1 MKKTI
6 IPIVVAVVLIII
18 IGGVSIGVRLF
29 EKYSYSRER
38 ADLNEY
44 FAISSQEDVAI
55 ILGNEMIEE
64 RARLIDGIYYLELPF
79 VHQYFNDRFYE
90 DKKENLLLYALP
102 DDVVRCEISSSIR
115 NTKNGSEDMGYV
127 IARYEGDTLLLA
139 VDYLKQYANFSCEAF
154 TQPNRLQI
162 DVTWDEIQ
170 VGEIAKDTQ
179 VRILGGVKSEI
190 LADVARGERV
200 TVLEQMENWSKV
212 KTADSVI
219 GYVENK
225 RLTDVRAQ
233 RPVPVTDYVEP
244 VYTALTRDYKIN
256 LGWHVVAG
264 PAGNDTLE
272 SVTALTKGLN
282 VISPTWFKLSDNQ
295 GGFTSFAS
303 SDYVSK
309 AHGMGLEVWALIENI
324 EYKDSIDMY
333 AILSSTSTRAKLI
346 SDLVSTVEEYGID
359 GINVDFEQISVDC
372 GEHFIQFI
380 REQIGRAH
388 V

>member
-102 DDVVRCEISSSIR
+102 DDVVRCKISSSIR

-139 VDYLKQYANFSCEAF
+139 VDYLKD
-154 TQPNRLQI
+154 R
-162 DVTWDEIQ
+162 
-170 VGEIAKDTQ
+170 
-179 VRILGGVKSEI
+179 KS
-190 LADVARGERV
+190 
-200 TVLEQMENWSKV
+200 
-212 KTADSVI
+212 
-219 GYVENK
+219 
-225 RLTDVRAQ
+225 
-233 RPVPVTDYVEP
+233 
-244 VYTALTRDYKIN
+244 
-256 LGWHVVAG
+256 VV
-264 PAGNDTLE
+264 
-272 SVTALTKGLN
+272 
-282 VISPTWFKLSDNQ
+282 
-295 GGFTSFAS
+295 
-303 SDYVSK
+303 
-309 AHGMGLEVWALIENI
+309 
-324 EYKDSIDMY
+324 
-333 AILSSTSTRAKLI
+333 
-346 SDLVSTVEEYGID
+346 
-359 GINVDFEQISVDC
+359 
-372 GEHFIQFI
+372 
-380 REQIGRAH
+380 
-388 V
+388 